1 MNMDI
6 SIPYYDDNTRVSR
19 SSLNW
24 FKISPKYF
32 RDKLDGKIENESSSA
47 MDNGTMRHAY
57 LLQFSEFSKMYKIL
71 DFTIPSSSQQKQF
84 CQSYIDSKAPSVVLK
99 AIEAF
104 KVNYSTTGKTD
115 EKIEAEALKMAL
127 QLKGYIKWLRGNKS
141 GQKTMSWAQLNSL
154 KIMKE
159 NVQLHKKAKEL
170 LLTELDSPDV
180 ETHNEFHINW
190 EYETKFGGTVLCK
203 SLIDRLIIDHKNKV
217 IKLIDIK
224 TTLSNKDFADSFT
237 KYDYGQQMA
246 FYWMAIFCYFKFELN
261 LDIEE
266 YKSETYIVTIEN
278 GSNEVKVL
286 SVPER
291 TILSKLT
298 EIDKSLSEIDW
309 HLRNS
314 LWDYTREYYEGD
326 GVESLLYENQ

>member
-1 MNMDI
+1 MDI
-6 SIPYYDDNTRVSR
+6 SIPYYEDNSRISR

-24 FKISPKYF
+24 FKISPRYF
-32 RDKLDGKIENESSSA
+32 RDKLDGKIPNDASSA

-57 LLQFSEFSKMYKIL
+57 LLQYNEFSKMYRIL

-104 KVNYSTTGKTD
+104 KLNYSATGKTD
-115 EKIEAEALKMAL
+115 ATIEATALKMAL
-127 QLKGYIKWLRGNKS
+127 QLKGYIKWLRSNTA
-141 GQKTMSWAQLNSL
+141 GQKNMSWAQLTSL

-159 NVQLHKKAKEL
+159 NVSLHKKAREL
-170 LLTELDSPDV
+170 ILTELDSPNV

-190 EYETKFGGTVLCK
+190 EYETKFGGTVSCK
-203 SLIDRLIIDHKNKV
+203 SLIDRLIIDHESKV

-224 TTLSNKDFADSFT
+224 TTLSNSNFAESFT

-246 FYWMAIFCYFKFELN
+246 FYWMAIYWYFKNELN

-266 YKSETYIVTIEN
+266 YRSETYIVTIEN
-278 GSNEVKVL
+278 GNNEVKVL

-291 TILSKLT
+291 TILNKLT
-298 EIDKSLSEIDW
+298 DIDNNLSQIDW
-309 HLRNS
+309 HLRNG
-314 LWDYTREYYEGD
+314 LWDYTKEYYEGD
-326 GVESLLYENQ
+326 GVESLLEHGT